1 MKAFRRTLTLSM
13 AAVSAGTLLTAASPA
28 GATATSSPCGT
39 GPWPEW
45 HDPTINEMT
54 DIREVV
60 NQTTRDVQI
69 NDGENQDIRFTVP
82 AGRQWTGSMWV
93 PWVGRQ
99 DEMWK
104 SITIKWGN
112 RNRYWVFQR
121 YGGSDHGDIKCSA
134 VGDFDNSGR
143 VSANGIEGGR
153 KRLVIRD
160 NDTLFLEWIS
170 YP

>member
-1 MKAFRRTLTLSM
+1 
-13 AAVSAGTLLTAASPA
+13 
-28 GATATSSPCGT
+28 
-39 GPWPEW
+39 
-45 HDPTINEMT
+45 MT

-60 NQTTRDVQI
+60 NQTTHEVQV
-69 NDGENQDIRFTVP
+69 NDGENQDLRFTVP

-93 PWVGRQ
+93 PWAGHQ

-134 VGDFDNSGR
+134 MGDFDNSGR
-143 VSANGIEGGR
+143 VSNGIEGGR
-153 KRLVIRD
+153 KRLVIRN

>member
-1 MKAFRRTLTLSM
+1 
-13 AAVSAGTLLTAASPA
+13 
-28 GATATSSPCGT
+28 
-39 GPWPEW
+39 
-45 HDPTINEMT
+45 
-54 DIREVV
+54 
-60 NQTTRDVQI
+60 
-69 NDGENQDIRFTVP
+69 
-82 AGRQWTGSMWV
+82 MWA

-153 KRLVIRD
+153 KRLVIRN